1 MRSSACAPATARGTS
16 AAPPFH
22 FDILLPNLDSACPL
36 SSLIA
41 FSGCAPPS
49 FSDSRPAM
57 APACSLVAPQLM
69 TLSHLE
75 VSPHML
81 MQLAL
86 VDALGASLVEFIT

>member
-1 MRSSACAPATARGTS
+1 
-16 AAPPFH
+16 
-22 FDILLPNLDSACPL
+22 LDSACPL

-41 FSGCAPPS
+41 FSGCAAPS

-57 APACSLVAPQLM
+57 VVERRVMALLWSLVAPQLM

-86 VDALGASLVEFIT
+86 DDALGASLL